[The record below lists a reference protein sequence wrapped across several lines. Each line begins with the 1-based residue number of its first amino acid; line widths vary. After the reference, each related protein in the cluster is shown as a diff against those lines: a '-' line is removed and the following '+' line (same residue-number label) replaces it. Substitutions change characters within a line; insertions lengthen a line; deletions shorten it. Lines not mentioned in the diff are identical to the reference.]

1 MFKKNFLFYIM
12 VISIPVFLGLIVWQS
27 TRYQNLSNEINRL
40 EQAQTEWVE
49 SNRRLIAKI
58 AEDSSPEKI
67 EDIAVNQLKLQKIK
81 PERLLQ
87 VKVTERGNR
96 GY

>member
-1 MFKKNFLFYIM
+1 MFKKYFLLYIM

-27 TRYQNLSNEINRL
+27 TRYQNLSNEISRL